1 MSLSSDATESRKS
14 VSTYDAYGR
23 IVQKI
28 DHPGERCV
36 TVYDKN
42 GDPVGERESV
52 PSKEDPDGEF
62 ME

>member
-14 VSTYDAYGR
+14 VSTYDSHGR
-23 IVQKI
+23 IVEKI
-28 DHPGERCV
+28 DDPGRRCV

-42 GDPVGERESV
+42 GASVGGRESV
-52 PSKEDPDGEF
+52 APKEGSDGEF